1 VLAGG
6 GAGIGR
12 LPCIT
17 NNGEVSKFVFVPIQL
32 EICIKHHGF
41 GESMSVL
48 VTGGAG
54 YIGSHMIHE
63 LAEADEGIVLHVR

>member
-1 VLAGG
+1 MARFQ
-6 GAGIGR
+6 I
-12 LPCIT
+12 
-17 NNGEVSKFVFVPIQL
+17 VFVPIQL

-54 YIGSHMIHE
+54 YIGSHMVHE
-63 LAEADEGIVLHVR
+63 LAEADEGIVFHVR